1 VRGALDQTRGSGD
14 NRALKT
20 EPSKRAFM
28 LAFVFM
34 ELFVVKGIRFKHPR
48 QFVFTI
54 SLLLAFIVGGAV
66 RGRAQYLVQA
76 DGENVQQ
83 RIARA
88 RALAAVGNLP
98 AARSELESL
107 SHVQADESVREIALV
122 LLIGVYLEQSDYGYA
137 EGLLNETF
145 ATRQAQRAEATHT
158 YFALAGQV
166 INGVRAHADR
176 YRTLGL
182 DVSDASLPTEATG
195 DLEHLRALLERVVAQ
210 GKQLGTAGG
219 DDIEAAAL
227 VEEAAGVRARLA
239 RNMSERAQW
248 QREVSGARQR
258 LAGTP
263 AHMSVSNARPSAS
276 APVEANAPAPAAVP
290 TPTPTPVAT
299 PTVANTPA
307 PVNSTAGAATTNAPS
322 PAGTPT
328 QPDTTKQAQTNTA
341 DATAQ
346 PLEVGA
352 MLITKAK
359 DKVSPSYPAQARTA
373 RVTGNVTVFLTVD
386 EKGAVAEVKRTNG
399 PELLRRAA
407 EDAARRWKFKPT
419 LVNGQPVRVAGY
431 ISFNFA
437 L

>member
-1 VRGALDQTRGSGD
+1 
-14 NRALKT
+14 
-20 EPSKRAFM
+20 M

-34 ELFVVKGIRFKHPR
+34 ELFVVKGIRFKYPR

-54 SLLLAFIVGGAV
+54 SLLLAFTVGGAV
-66 RGRAQYLVQA
+66 GGRAQYLVQT
-76 DGENVQQ
+76 DGENAQQ

-107 SHVQADESVREIALV
+107 SHAQADESVREIALV

-176 YRTLGL
+176 YRMLGL
-182 DVSDASLPTEATG
+182 DVSDAALPTEATG
-195 DLEHLRALLERVVAQ
+195 DLDHLRALLERVVAQ

-219 DDIEAAAL
+219 GDIEAAAL

-239 RNMSERAQW
+239 RNTSERAQW

-276 APVEANAPAPAAVP
+276 APAETNAPAAVAPSPAPVP
-290 TPTPTPVAT
+290 TPQPT

-307 PVNSTAGAATTNAPS
+307 PVNSTTGAAATTNAPPQAAA
-322 PAGTPT
+322 PA
-328 QPDTTKQAQTNTA
+328 QPGTTKQAETNTA

-352 MLITKAK
+352 LLITKAK
-359 DKVSPSYPAQARTA
+359 DKVAPSYPPQARTA

-386 EKGAVAEVKRTNG
+386 EKGEVAEVKRTNG

>member
-1 VRGALDQTRGSGD
+1 
-14 NRALKT
+14 
-20 EPSKRAFM
+20 
-28 LAFVFM
+28 
-34 ELFVVKGIRFKHPR
+34 
-48 QFVFTI
+48 
-54 SLLLAFIVGGAV
+54 
-66 RGRAQYLVQA
+66 
-76 DGENVQQ
+76 
-83 RIARA
+83 
-88 RALAAVGNLP
+88 
-98 AARSELESL
+98 
-107 SHVQADESVREIALV
+107 
-122 LLIGVYLEQSDYGYA
+122 
-137 EGLLNETF
+137 LLNETF

-176 YRTLGL
+176 YRKLGL
-182 DVSDASLPTEATG
+182 DVSDAALPTEATG

-210 GKQLGTAGG
+210 GKQLGTEGG
-219 DDIEAAAL
+219 GDIEAAAL
-227 VEEAAGVRARLA
+227 VEEAAVVRARLA
-239 RNMSERAQW
+239 RNTSERAQW

-276 APVEANAPAPAAVP
+276 APAEANAPAAAAP
-290 TPTPTPVAT
+290 SPTPVAA

-307 PVNSTAGAATTNAPS
+307 PVNSTTGAAATTNAPPQAAA
-322 PAGTPT
+322 PA
-328 QPDTTKQAQTNTA
+328 QPDTTKQAETNTA
-341 DATAQ
+341 SATAQ

-352 MLITKAK
+352 LLITKAK
-359 DKVSPSYPAQARTA
+359 DKVAPSYPPQARTA

-386 EKGAVAEVKRTNG
+386 EKGEVAEVKRTNG

>member
-1 VRGALDQTRGSGD
+1 
-14 NRALKT
+14 
-20 EPSKRAFM
+20 M
-28 LAFVFM
+28 C
-34 ELFVVKGIRFKHPR
+34 
-48 QFVFTI
+48 TI
-54 SLLLAFIVGGAV
+54 CLLLASIVGGVV

-107 SHVQADESVREIALV
+107 SHAQADESVRQIALV
-122 LLIGVYLEQSDYGYA
+122 LLIGVYLEQADYGYA

-195 DLEHLRALLERVVAQ
+195 DLDHLRALLERVVAQ
-210 GKQLGTAGG
+210 GKQLGTEGG
-219 DDIEAAAL
+219 GDIEAAAL
-227 VEEAAGVRARLA
+227 VEEAAVVRARLA
-239 RNMSERAQW
+239 RNTSERAQW
-248 QREVSGARQR
+248 QREVSSARQR

-263 AHMSVSNARPSAS
+263 AHMSVSNARPNAG
-276 APVEANAPAPAAVP
+276 APAEANAPAAAAPSP
-290 TPTPTPVAT
+290 TPAPTPVAK
-299 PTVANTPA
+299 PKVENTPA
-307 PVNSTAGAATTNAPS
+307 PVNSPAGAATTTNAS
-322 PAGTPT
+322 PQAA
-328 QPDTTKQAQTNTA
+328 QPDTTKQAETNTA
-341 DATAQ
+341 AATAQ

-359 DKVSPSYPAQARTA
+359 DKVAPSYPAQARTT
-373 RVTGNVTVFLTVD
+373 RVTGTVTVFLTVD
-386 EKGAVAEVKRTNG
+386 EKGEVAEVKRTNG

-431 ISFNFA
+431 INFNFA